1 MSQYTVYNMGGTH
14 QITIKTTFWH
24 IPYKA
29 LYKYKMN
36 KQIVGTNH
44 NKLPF
49 DMCFVFPNHLTI

>member
-1 MSQYTVYNMGGTH
+1 MSQSTVYNMGSTH
-14 QITIKTTFWH
+14 QITIKTKFWH

-49 DMCFVFPNHLTI
+49 DMCFCLS